1 MAKAQSTAKS
11 ESIQKNDNSTVLGKF
26 SFNQEEKVAYAI
38 LACLILLVI
47 LIRSKFYNIPFERDE
62 GAYSY
67 YGKLLLE
74 GKIPYKDFYEQK
86 FPGIFYFFATIVAI
100 FGDTVKGMH
109 MGFMYV
115 NIITMIFL
123 FMASKRM
130 FSPLA
135 AVVTA
140 TTFAIVSMCPNLS
153 GYTVQGEH
161 AVAFFVSIGIFL
173 YTYTLTHPG
182 WKTYLAMGLAMGCA
196 FMTKTSGMFLVLW
209 GGFVIISD
217 FTFSGKKKPIKE
229 LIIHASI
236 YSVGVFIVIGFTFM
250 LIMMKGSFNEMLFWT
265 YEIPKKY
272 VNKIPWSDGKKYFEY
287 MYNSITA
294 EYKFFWYHALFALA
308 AFFLKNITWRQKFF
322 ALTLIFF
329 SGITIVPGYY
339 FYGHYWIQILPG
351 LSILAGMTFF
361 VMNDTLKN
369 RFNLKSKSIP
379 YVYLGLFLVFSLSHL
394 NKMKDYYFNPNYERI
409 LRTVYGNNPFP
420 EAMGIA
426 NWINANTKPEDGMVV
441 MGSEPEL
448 YFYTKKKC
456 PSRHAYFAAI
466 VDNVPEHKQWQREFV
481 SDVEK
486 AKPKYFIFFN
496 HQISLFVQPNTDQ
509 YVFEWYN
516 KYITENYNL
525 IGLVDMV
532 DGYTSTYVWREQL
545 NNYKPQAQ
553 NRVYIY
559 ERKS

>member
-1 MAKAQSTAKS
+1 MAKAQSTAKG
-11 ESIQKNDNSTVLGKF
+11 ESIQKKENNGLVLGKF
-26 SFNQEEKVAYAI
+26 SFNQEEKVAYGI

-123 FMASKRM
+123 FMASKRL

-135 AVVTA
+135 GVITA

-173 YTYTLTHPG
+173 YSYTLSHPG

-236 YSVGVFIVIGFTFM
+236 YSLGVFIVIGFTFM
-250 LIMMKGSFNEMLFWT
+250 LIMLKGSFNEMLFWT

-272 VNKIPWSDGKKYFEY
+272 VNKIPWTDGKKYFEY
-287 MYNSITA
+287 MYNSITS

-308 AFFLKNITWRQKFF
+308 AFLLKNITWRQKFF

-361 VMNDTLKN
+361 VVNDLLKN
-369 RFNLKSKSIP
+369 RLNLKSKSIP
-379 YVYLGLFLVFSLSHL
+379 YVYVSLFLAFSLMHL

-409 LRTVYGNNPFP
+409 LRTVYG
-420 EAMGIA
+420 
-426 NWINANTKPEDGMVV
+426 
-441 MGSEPEL
+441 
-448 YFYTKKKC
+448 
-456 PSRHAYFAAI
+456 
-466 VDNVPEHKQWQREFV
+466 
-481 SDVEK
+481 
-486 AKPKYFIFFN
+486 
-496 HQISLFVQPNTDQ
+496 
-509 YVFEWYN
+509 
-516 KYITENYNL
+516 
-525 IGLVDMV
+525 
-532 DGYTSTYVWREQL
+532 
-545 NNYKPQAQ
+545 
-553 NRVYIY
+553 
-559 ERKS
+559 

>member
-1 MAKAQSTAKS
+1 MAKTQTPAKS
-11 ESIQKNDNSTVLGKF
+11 EQPSNTRISGKF
-26 SFNQEEKVAYAI
+26 NITQEEKVAYGI
-38 LACLILLVI
+38 LALLILLVVT
-47 LIRSKFYNIPFERDE
+47 IRSKFLDIPFERDE

-86 FPGIFYFFATIVAI
+86 FPGIFYFFAAIVSI

-109 MGFMYV
+109 TGFMYV

-130 FSPLA
+130 FSSLA
-135 AVVTA
+135 GIITA
-140 TTFAIVSMCPNLS
+140 ATFAIVSMCPNLS

-173 YTYTLTHPG
+173 YTYTLSHPG
-182 WKTYLAMGLAMGCA
+182 WKSFLAMGLAMGCA

-217 FTFSGKKKPIKE
+217 FTFSGNKKKPIKE
-229 LIIHASI
+229 LLINASI
-236 YSVGVFIVIGFTFM
+236 YSLGVFIVIGFTFM
-250 LIMMKGSFNEMLFWT
+250 LIMLKGSFNEMLFWT

-287 MYNSITA
+287 MYTAITA
-294 EYKFFWYHALFALA
+294 EYKFFWMHALLALG
-308 AFFLKNITWRQKFF
+308 AFLLKNVSWRQKFF
-322 ALTLIFF
+322 GLTLLFF

-361 VMNDTLKN
+361 VINDLVKN
-369 RFNLKSKSIP
+369 RLNLKFKALP
-379 YVYLGLFLVFSLSHL
+379 YVYVALFMVMSMAHLS
-394 NKMKDYYFNPNYERI
+394 KMKDYYFHPNYERI

-426 NWINANTKPEDGMVV
+426 NWLNANTKPEDGLVV

-516 KYITENYNL
+516 KYITANYNL

-545 NNYKPQAQ
+545 NTYQPQAQ